1 MTKSLQFKVTFIGAL
16 RVQEKLAASFGEKP
30 AEIETNNN
38 VNSWVPRPGIVGR
51 SDLPDEEDEAESY
64 PYGALRVKDLI
75 KEWRDEEQEL
85 FETDTDDEEEE
96 VGESYAYGALG
107 TKFQIDSVV
116 IEAL

>member
-1 MTKSLQFKVTFIGAL
+1 M
-16 RVQEKLAASFGEKP
+16 
-30 AEIETNNN
+30 
-38 VNSWVPRPGIVGR
+38 
-51 SDLPDEEDEAESY
+51 PDEEDEESY

-75 KEWRDEEQEL
+75 KEWNDEEQEL
-85 FETDTDDEEEE
+85 FETDTEGEEEE